1 VQDGPLDA
9 AARPDRRYVWGV
21 DGELLLADVNGS
33 GAVKLVADGVLNFR
47 FYPLA
52 DLEGNVVA
60 LVRGE
65 KLDGRMEWNGRQR
78 CAYTPLGELALLE
91 GDYQAASTPLMGWDL
106 FFGGLSREAAT
117 GLDYSH
123 NGFYHPNL
131 GLVLNG
137 GGIGHVDEA
146 ELYAYVQ
153 PTPTDA
159 SGVKRRVLTGDQI
172 SAAAIDGTLTER
184 VKRLFPGY
192 RSRQHSLPQPRVKSY
207 PT

>member
-1 VQDGPLDA
+1 MEHAEYGGTTSCRPTATGLQRGGQRGNIRDYFYDLAGRVVEEWVQDGPLDA
-9 AARPDRRYVWGV
+9 TARPDRRYVWGV

-65 KLDGRMEWNGRQR
+65 KLDGRMEWNVRQR

-123 NGFYHPNL
+123 AGFYHPNL

-159 SGVKRRVLTGDQI
+159 SGFKRRV
-172 SAAAIDGTLTER
+172 
-184 VKRLFPGY
+184 
-192 RSRQHSLPQPRVKSY
+192 
-207 PT
+207 